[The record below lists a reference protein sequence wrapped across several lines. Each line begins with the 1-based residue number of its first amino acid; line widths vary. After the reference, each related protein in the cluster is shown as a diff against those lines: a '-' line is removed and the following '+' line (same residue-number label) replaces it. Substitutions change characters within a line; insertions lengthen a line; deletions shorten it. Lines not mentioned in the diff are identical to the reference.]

1 MHTMGMQWG
10 YTTINMRGLS
20 ENDVLTLLLAIYS
33 LIILE
38 ISGIVG
44 KHFFTQDHLGRFVTP
59 RRQLVI
65 FSRSA
70 WVPAKGTVGF
80 GRYITQIDPIEEQE
94 KE

>member
-1 MHTMGMQWG
+1 MQWG

-65 FSRSA
+65 FSRST